1 MEGPQEKR
9 PVKTFN
15 NLTIRI
21 RNLHGAARQE
31 ELRKLNILF
40 QTELLA
46 KQKRGEFFFFFMFFR
61 VCESFFFFPLNSQL
75 CLLCFFTFVCVS
87 VLLLFFLP
95 YKNTKKSMFRFF
107 FLLFTSL
114 HFNSSLKKI
123 QRI

>member
-31 ELRKLNILF
+31 ELKKLKILF

-46 KQKRGEFFFFFMFFR
+46 KQKRGKFLSSFFHVFFMFVNFR
-61 VCESFFFFPLNSQL
+61 
-75 CLLCFFTFVCVS
+75 
-87 VLLLFFLP
+87 
-95 YKNTKKSMFRFF
+95 
-107 FLLFTSL
+107 
-114 HFNSSLKKI
+114 
-123 QRI
+123 